1 MESTEDCRAL
11 AVRRRHG
18 HGVSRTITLCLE
30 KLELRCQLS
39 GGTHTLH
46 VTSVDTDNA
55 SNSATGNTPA
65 MVAPFT
71 APTPTSAG
79 PTVLS
84 VLRYGVH
91 HQPTV
96 LVLQFSKPLNP
107 ARAQDTGNYF
117 ILSHASR
124 PNPVALA
131 VYNPASQSVVLF
143 PRRKIDI
150 HHPAQLLVIGTAPNG
165 LADTA
170 GTLLNGAKTAQPG
183 SDFSTFIN
191 RAILAGPLSRL
202 LSPSLVSQ
210 DRSPSSSSPASIV
223 DSALQH

>member
-1 MESTEDCRAL
+1 MSRPSGRDRTEDHRTL
-11 AVRRRHG
+11 AGRRRHR
-18 HGVSRTITLCLE
+18 HGVARTITLCLE

-39 GGTHTLH
+39 GGTQTLH
-46 VTSVDTDNA
+46 ATSVDTENA
-55 SNSATGNTPA
+55 SHSATVNTPA
-65 MVAPFT
+65 MVAAVT

-91 HQPTV
+91 RQPTV
-96 LVLQFSKPLNP
+96 LVLRFSKPLDP
-107 ARAQDTGNYF
+107 ARAQNTGNYF

-131 VYNPASQSVVLF
+131 VYNPASESVVLF

-170 GTLLNGAKTAQPG
+170 GTLLNGARTVQPG

-191 RAILAGPLSRL
+191 RAILAGPLSQL
-202 LSPSLVSQ
+202 
-210 DRSPSSSSPASIV
+210 
-223 DSALQH
+223 